1 MNWNWNWKQK
11 SYWLRVNELE
21 LVPFQFLYPQSLG
34 LASCFEPLVIQ
45 SHRFSVLKCSQ
56 PPLQATTALAR
67 RARERECV
75 FYSRGRFLYTTPHSI
90 FLVLALLSGFSLASL
105 SAVRMRG
112 IKRHRENGYADREW
126 G

>member
-45 SHRFSVLKCSQ
+45 H
-56 PPLQATTALAR
+56 
-67 RARERECV
+67 
-75 FYSRGRFLYTTPHSI
+75 HSI
-90 FLVLALLSGFSLASL
+90 NGCRSLFLVVFLCLSVRVALKLRSLHFTHPVCVAS
-105 SAVRMRG
+105 R
-112 IKRHRENGYADREW
+112 YF
-126 G
+126 